1 MTARR
6 LTLTSILA
14 ARAVRVTHE
23 PATHTSP
30 ARTTIEGLAYVRAVV
45 EHDDC
50 DPRAHDCEQGE
61 DARQLELFADEQSIC
76 SYCWSAGRH
85 ASWCQRPLSRADE
98 RSGEHVIDCD
108 VIDCADV
115 IDVDAV
121 DSEAA

>member
-23 PATHTSP
+23 PATRDEP

-50 DPRAHDCEQGE
+50 DPRE
-61 DARQLELFADEQSIC
+61 DARQLSLDLDC
-76 SYCWSAGRH
+76 
-85 ASWCQRPLSRADE
+85 E

-108 VIDCADV
+108 VIDYDA
-115 IDVDAV
+115 IDT
-121 DSEAA
+121 EAA